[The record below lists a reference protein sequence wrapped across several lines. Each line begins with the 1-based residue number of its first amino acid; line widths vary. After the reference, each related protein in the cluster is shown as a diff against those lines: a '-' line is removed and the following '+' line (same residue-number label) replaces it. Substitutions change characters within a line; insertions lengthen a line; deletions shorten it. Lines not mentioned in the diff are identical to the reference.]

1 MESTTASDAGRAAS
15 AIELPVR
22 LPLPRAARRGGAAGP
37 RGPAHKPH
45 ASARPRRAPAPPRQ
59 APVQLTARGGVL
71 GLFIVCFLAMVLADW
86 TGWSA
91 LADLTFVVGGGA
103 AAMYTR
109 RGALLALTVSPPVIF
124 LAACVC
130 AELLTASGTFATATG
145 IFATLGTS
153 EPWLYAGTAV
163 ILVVALCRG
172 VSDEIADLIAYIRG
186 IPR

>member
-1 MESTTASDAGRAAS
+1 MESETAGDAGRIAS
-15 AIELPVR
+15 AVELHARPPRAGLAPGRVSAR
-22 LPLPRAARRGGAAGP
+22 TRRPASGPRAAARLTA
-37 RGPAHKPH
+37 
-45 ASARPRRAPAPPRQ
+45 ARPRPAQ
-59 APVQLTARGGVL
+59 IQLTARGSVL
-71 GLFIVCFLAMVLADW
+71 GLFITCFLAMVIAGW

-91 LADLTFVVGGGA
+91 VADLAFVVAGGA
-103 AAMYTR
+103 AALYTK

-153 EPWLYAGTAV
+153 APWLYAGTAV

-172 VSDEIADLIAYIRG
+172 VSDEIGDLVADVRG
-186 IPR
+186 EPR

>member
-1 MESTTASDAGRAAS
+1 M
-15 AIELPVR
+15 
-22 LPLPRAARRGGAAGP
+22 
-37 RGPAHKPH
+37 
-45 ASARPRRAPAPPRQ
+45 
-59 APVQLTARGGVL
+59 L
-71 GLFIVCFLAMVLADW
+71 GLFITCFLAMVIAGW

-91 LADLTFVVGGGA
+91 VADLAFVVAGGA
-103 AAMYTR
+103 AALYTK

-153 EPWLYAGTAV
+153 APWLYAGTAV

-172 VSDEIADLIAYIRG
+172 VSDEIGDLVADVRG
-186 IPR
+186 EPR